1 MATLSDLNRIA
12 IVSEATAGTTPATPA
27 FETLRLLSE
36 SVTSTNNNVDSGE
49 LDPARGVSDTIKAGA
64 DVGGTVEAYAV
75 YDSAYIECIL
85 AVLGQTVT
93 WPSPGAA
100 GATIQGN
107 VRETFTLERT
117 IQNSASRQSYQRYT
131 GLSFSSVAFSFAP
144 NDPLTMTF
152 GVIGGSIT
160 TAEDAAVN
168 ADAEIPGATYAA
180 SAPADALPM
189 TGSDVGLTWTAGNA
203 TLQTAL
209 ANSELTAMSINIDSQ
224 NREIDEI
231 GTDASDVVLGK
242 LAVGI
247 TFTSLFE
254 DNEIK
259 DAELANTL
267 TNNQPD
273 LNVTLT
279 DSAANVLTLNF
290 PRVKFQQVTAVT
302 PTTNTDV
309 VYEVEAIA
317 LVDTA
322 TVLTFT
328 AVQG

>member
-1 MATLSDLNRIA
+1 
-12 IVSEATAGTTPATPA
+12 
-27 FETLRLLSE
+27 
-36 SVTSTNNNVDSGE
+36 
-49 LDPARGVSDTIKAGA
+49 
-64 DVGGTVEAYAV
+64 
-75 YDSAYIECIL
+75 
-85 AVLGQTVT
+85 
-93 WPSPGAA
+93 
-100 GATIQGN
+100 
-107 VRETFTLERT
+107 
-117 IQNSASRQSYQRYT
+117 
-131 GLSFSSVAFSFAP
+131 
-144 NDPLTMTF
+144 MTF

-168 ADAEIPGATYAA
+168 ADAEIAGATYAA

-203 TLQTAL
+203 ALQAALTA
-209 ANSELTAMSINIDSQ
+209 SELTAMSITIDSQ

-254 DNEIK
+254 DNAIK
-259 DAELANTL
+259 DAGLASAVA
-267 TNNQPD
+267 NNQPA

-309 VYEVEAIA
+309 VYEVEAVA

-322 TVLTFT
+322 TILTFT
-328 AVQG
+328 AAQG